1 MPLLLGHWEH
11 GTPKTIAY
19 CLSLGLVGSTGPC
32 SKSSAAG
39 MPSPEAMKCGLL
51 DAGDT
56 SSGAPLAKSPLI
68 IHQPIA
74 TCERL
79 APSWPFLS

>member
-11 GTPKTIAY
+11 GIPKTIAY

-51 DAGDT
+51 SAGDT
-56 SSGAPLAKSPLI
+56 SSGAPPANSP
-68 IHQPIA
+68 
-74 TCERL
+74 
-79 APSWPFLS
+79 